1 MMIRIIVILVLAVIN
16 APALHA
22 SNWYASPSATT
33 GNGSITNPWSLT
45 LALTNATVVHPGD
58 TVWLRGGTYNAHS
71 VIWPNNLFCDLTG
84 TSNNPIVVRQYP
96 GERAIL
102 DGGIHTGNGDWV
114 TFWGF
119 EVTCSTARTNSYANR
134 PSAFSLE
141 KTTYKL
147 INLVLHDTGHPGIG
161 GTAGEIYGCILWGT
175 GIYNTDS
182 PYSVTNP
189 WDRGSAMYLQ
199 NSTTNG
205 YNISDNI
212 SSRNFISGI
221 KSYAEHGFAN
231 GMTVDG
237 NIVFKNGE
245 ESIFCEVLYNSITNY
260 TAINNFVYRGGN
272 NAYGYYSVDTLAQH
286 HGLVYSNNYVVAG
299 PTLGANGMGI
309 WLKRWIDMKVVNN
322 TIATISLSNDWSA
335 GTGISPDFGGK
346 FVDYYPSTNAV
357 LSITINSNA
366 YYGGVI
372 QSGGWWDF
380 SGTNYGMFYHIYQ
393 PFIYKYEGDVSPV
406 DGTNGLLSFAA
417 WTNSWEYDVNSTYT
431 TNLPTANVVKVLPN
445 KYEVGR
451 GHIVVFNWQT
461 NSTASVDISSLGL
474 TNGQRFEVRDAQN
487 YLGTPCIT
495 TNYNVSQPTL
505 TLPLTLTNMTVLTPI
520 GDINYAEWPN
530 NNPDVHT
537 SPLFNAFV
545 VLPKSTSL
553 GTALLP
559 PTGLA
564 VVR

>member
-71 VIWPNNLFCDLTG
+71 VIWPNNLLCDLTG

-102 DGGIHTGNGDWV
+102 DGGIHTANGNWV

-119 EVTCSTARTNSYANR
+119 EITCSTSIARTNTSANR
-134 PSAFSLE
+134 PAGFSLD
-141 KTTYKL
+141 KTGYKV
-147 INLVLHDTGHPGIG
+147 INMIIYDTGHPGIG
-161 GTAGEIYGCILWGT
+161 GEASEIYGCIIWGT
-175 GIYNTDS
+175 GTYDTGATG
-182 PYSVTNP
+182 YSVTNP
-189 WDRGSAMYLQ
+189 WTRGSAMYLQ
-199 NSTTNG
+199 NTTTNG

-221 KSYAEHGFAN
+221 KSYAEGGCAN
-231 GMTVDG
+231 GMVIDG
-237 NIVFKNGE
+237 NIIFKNGE

-286 HGLVYSNNYVVAG
+286 HGLIYTNNYIVTGPVVGAG
-299 PTLGANGMGI
+299 SPAI
-309 WLKRWIDMKVVNN
+309 WLKRWVDMKVLGN
-322 TIATISLSNDWSA
+322 TIVTISLSNDWSA
-335 GTGISPDFGGK
+335 GTGISPDLGSK

-357 LSITINSNA
+357 LSITINRNA
-366 YYGGVI
+366 YYGGVQ
-372 QSGGWWDF
+372 QSGGWWDS
-380 SGTNYGMFYHIYQ
+380 SGTNYGMFYHTYQ

-406 DGTNGLLSFAA
+406 NGTNGLLSFVA
-417 WTNSWEYDVNSTYT
+417 WTNSWGFDVNSTYT
-431 TNLPTANVVKVLPN
+431 TNLPTTNVVKVRPN

-461 NSTASVDISSLGL
+461 NSTISVDISSLGL

-487 YLGTPCIT
+487 YFGTPCIT
-495 TNYNVSQPTL
+495 TNYNVAQPTIN
-505 TLPLTLTNMTVLTPI
+505 LPLTLTNITAVT
-520 GDINYAEWPN
+520 GGVENNYNINPN
-530 NNPDVHT
+530 IHT